1 MKHWLVTLAERAGLT
16 NTSAITLAPDTPSE
30 EAWMHVMEAC
40 GMTEEELSRQ
50 VALAGRCE
58 LVDFNTAEPR
68 AVKLLPEDIVRRHH
82 VFPVRED
89 YRRIVVAV
97 SNPSDINAE
106 QDIAFSSGRA
116 PVMEIASP
124 RSIAEMIRRHYSS
137 DRSVQSMLQGVS
149 LPEHDQVR
157 FVQAPGSPPPP
168 DDEPQYGPVVRLTNL
183 VIQDAI
189 NQDASDIHIQCT
201 ASGGAVRLRVDGML
215 RHYMHL
221 PVPVMKRVV
230 SRIKVLGGMDIA
242 DRFRPQDGRSTVS
255 VGDRTY
261 DLRLSTVPTRGLETA
276 VIRILGTV
284 DTGTLA
290 SIGSPTAELN
300 SFRRLLQTREGIVV
314 VTGPTGS
321 GKTTTIYAALKE
333 LATEQV
339 NIMTVEDPVEY
350 ELPGLTQIQVEP
362 RQGVTFTSALR
373 AILRQDPDVIFI
385 GEIRDR
391 ETAEVAVQASR
402 TGHLVLTTLH
412 TNDAIGT
419 LQRLADLG
427 LDSVAIVDTFRG
439 ALAQRLVRRVCPSCA
454 KPVEEGDLSAETLE
468 LARRTGVHP
477 SVRTVGC
484 EECGQSGFRG
494 RVPVV
499 EMFTMSR
506 VISDLIRRGAG
517 SGHLY
522 EVALEGGMI
531 PLREAALNRV
541 RDGSTT
547 LEEAARVVEIVTDS
561 GRVARQELREEDG
574 AEVPVDEEEDKSLTV
589 NVLVVDDDKST
600 RMIARVL
607 LESIGYRVTEA
618 EDGLVALGELKGHAY
633 DLVILDLDM
642 PRMDGRDLLARVRHG
657 VSTIGLPVIVLTGS
671 GGESAEVELMG
682 LGADDYIRKP
692 IDPPRFIS
700 RVQAVL
706 RRAGTLT
713 AVG

>member
-1 MKHWLVTLAERAGLT
+1 MKHWLVTLAERAGLS

-30 EAWMHVMEAC
+30 EAWMRVMKAC
-40 GMTEEELSRQ
+40 GVTEKELSRQ

-58 LVDFNTAEPR
+58 LVNFDSAEPR
-68 AVKLLPEDIVRRHH
+68 AVKLLPEDVVRRHH
-82 VFPVRED
+82 VFPLRED

-106 QDIAFSSGRA
+106 QDISFASGRT

-124 RSIAEMIRRHYSS
+124 RSIADMIRRHYSS
-137 DRSVQSMLQGVS
+137 DHSVQSLLQGVS
-149 LPEHDQVR
+149 LPEHDRVR
-157 FVQAPGSPPPP
+157 VVQDPSSSAPP
-168 DDEPQYGPVVRLTNL
+168 DDEPQHGPIVRLVNL
-183 VIQDAI
+183 MLQEAI
-189 NQDASDIHIQCT
+189 SQEASDIHIRCT
-201 ASGGAVRLRVDGML
+201 ASGAAVRFRVDGVL
-215 RHYMHL
+215 RHYMQL
-221 PVPVMKRVV
+221 PLTLMKRVV

-242 DRFRPQDGRSTVS
+242 DRFRPQDGRRTIS
-255 VGDRTY
+255 VGEQKY

-284 DTGTLA
+284 ETDTLA
-290 SIGSPTAELN
+290 AIGLPTAELD
-300 SFRRLLQTREGIVV
+300 SFRRLLQAREGIVV

-385 GEIRDR
+385 GEIRDT
-391 ETAEVAVQASR
+391 ETASVAVQASR

-419 LQRLADLG
+419 LRRLADLG

-439 ALAQRLVRRVCPSCA
+439 ALAQRLVRRVCLSCA
-454 KPVEEGDLSAETLE
+454 RPVEGDLSAEALE

-477 SVRTVGC
+477 SVRAVGC
-484 EECGQSGFRG
+484 EECRQSGFRG

-499 EMFTMSR
+499 EMFTMNR
-506 VISDLIRRGAG
+506 AISDLIRRGAG
-517 SGHLY
+517 SGQVY
-522 EVALEGGMI
+522 DVALEGGMT
-531 PLREAALNRV
+531 PLRKAALHRV

-547 LEEAARVVEIVTDS
+547 LEEVARVVGIGADS
-561 GRVARQELREEDG
+561 EQVASRESQEDDG
-574 AEVPVDEEEDKSLTV
+574 AVVPVDEEDNPLTV
-589 NVLVVDDDKST
+589 DVLVVDDDGST
-600 RMIARVL
+600 RMVARVL

-618 EDGLVALGELKGHAY
+618 EDGLVALGELKRQAY

-642 PRMDGRDLLARVRHG
+642 PRMDGRELLARVRHG
-657 VSTIGLPVIVLTGS
+657 LSTIGLPVIVLTGS
-671 GGESAEVELMG
+671 GGESAEVEMMG
-682 LGADDYIRKP
+682 LGANDYIRKP

-706 RRAGTLT
+706 RRAGTQT
-713 AVG
+713 PVA

>member
-1 MKHWLVTLAERAGLT
+1 MKHWLLTLAERAGLP
-16 NTSAITLAPDTPSE
+16 NTSAMTLAPDTSSE
-30 EAWMHVMEAC
+30 EAWMRVMEAC
-40 GMTEEELSRQ
+40 GVTEQELSRQ
-50 VALAGRCE
+50 VALAGRCD
-58 LVDFNTAEPR
+58 LADFNTAEAR
-68 AVKLLPEDIVRRHH
+68 AIKLLPEDVVRRHH

-89 YRRIVVAV
+89 YRRLVVAV

-106 QDIAFSSGRA
+106 QDISFASGRT

-124 RSIAEMIRRHYSS
+124 SSIAEMIRRHYSS
-137 DRSVQSMLQGVS
+137 DHGVQSILQGVS
-149 LPEHDQVR
+149 LPEHDRVR
-157 FVQAPGSPPPP
+157 FVQNPGSQSPP
-168 DDEPQYGPVVRLTNL
+168 DDEPEDGPIVRLGNL
-183 VIQDAI
+183 ILQDAI
-189 NQDASDIHIQCT
+189 NQRASDVHIQCT
-201 ASGGAVRLRVDGML
+201 ASGGAVRFRVDGML
-215 RHYMHL
+215 RHYMQL
-221 PVPVMKRVV
+221 PVPVMTRVV

-242 DRFRPQDGRSTVS
+242 DRFRPQDGRRTMT
-255 VGDRTY
+255 VGDRPY

-276 VIRILGTV
+276 VIRILGTA
-284 DTGTLA
+284 DTDTLA
-290 SIGSPTAELN
+290 SIGLPAAELN
-300 SFRRLLQTREGIVV
+300 SFRNLLQTREGIVV

-373 AILRQDPDVIFI
+373 AVLRQDPDVIFI

-412 TNDAIGT
+412 TNDAIGI
-419 LQRLADLG
+419 LRRLADLG
-427 LDSVAIVDTFRG
+427 LDSVAIVDTLRG
-439 ALAQRLVRRVCPSCA
+439 ALAQRLIRRVCPSCA
-454 KPVEEGDLSAETLE
+454 KPVEGDLPAEELE
-468 LARRTGVHP
+468 LARRTGVDP
-477 SVRTVGC
+477 PVRTVGC
-484 EECGQSGFRG
+484 DECGQSGFRG
-494 RVPVV
+494 RLPVV
-499 EMFTMSR
+499 EMFTMNR
-506 VISDLIRRGAG
+506 AISDLIRRGAG

-522 EVALEGGMI
+522 EVAVESGMT

-541 RDGSTT
+541 REGSTT
-547 LEEAARVVEIVTDS
+547 LEEAARVVDLVADP
-561 GRVARQELREEDG
+561 GRAASQEPQEKDG
-574 AEVPVDEEEDKSLTV
+574 AGIRANEQEDESLTV
-589 NVLVVDDDKST
+589 SVLVVDDDGST
-600 RMIARVL
+600 RMVARVL

-618 EDGLVALGELKGHAY
+618 EDGLVAVGKLKERAY

-642 PRMDGRDLLARVRHG
+642 PRMDGRELLARVRQG
-657 VSTIGLPVIVLTGS
+657 LNTIGLPVIVLTGS
-671 GGESAEVELMG
+671 GGESAEVEMMG

-713 AVG
+713 AVA